1 MRRRAHDCLS
11 FEPEATTRGHLGDRT
26 EAPPRMSIAV
36 PVPVI
41 VFVWVLSVGLLL
53 RVTVVEVLVR

>member
-1 MRRRAHDCLS
+1 LS